1 MTSLA
6 PANNVIA
13 AAVAGA
19 VAGVSQHCVVSYGID
34 ITPDMQNA
42 ITLSVMVGVAHA
54 WDVVT
59 GQNVPPPA
67 QGQAAPPPPPVTK

>member
-1 MTSLA
+1 MQSLK
-6 PANNVIA
+6 PASNVVA

-19 VAGVSQHCVVSYGID
+19 VSGVSQHFAVSYGIT

-42 ITLSVMVGVAHA
+42 ITLAVMVGVAHA
-54 WDVVT
+54 WDLAT

-67 QGQAAPPPPPVTK
+67 QGQMTPPPK